1 MQSIENIILLTSF
14 SAYPSRG
21 WRRGPCLPRTAC
33 LRWFWWE
40 TPAWARLPCCAPSV
54 TAAST
59 PPAPLLWVRTDNTLL
74 CPTGVTDLLCVN
86 TVAVVVCAFTLCEGG
101 VCVCVTIRR
110 LKGKAPSHERA
121 CKVRLPV
128 YEPPVSFVPPQIM
141 SHRINLILLWIPSVP
156 PYRMACL
163 ISPLW
168 LWKTIYLSIMLDE

>member
-86 TVAVVVCAFTLCEGG
+86 TVAVVVC
-101 VCVCVTIRR
+101 VCVCTFLCTCELLSEHWRAKQHHMKGLVKSHFLYMNLRYALYHRR
-110 LKGKAPSHERA
+110 LCHIE
-121 CKVRLPV
+121 
-128 YEPPVSFVPPQIM
+128 
-141 SHRINLILLWIPSVP
+141 
-156 PYRMACL
+156 
-163 ISPLW
+163 
-168 LWKTIYLSIMLDE
+168 SI